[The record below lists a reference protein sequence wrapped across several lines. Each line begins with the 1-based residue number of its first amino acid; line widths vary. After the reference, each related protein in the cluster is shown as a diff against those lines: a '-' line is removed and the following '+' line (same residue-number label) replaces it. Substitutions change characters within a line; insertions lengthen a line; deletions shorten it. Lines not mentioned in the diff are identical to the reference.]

1 MFEEFCYTICCTYVF
16 IQLKIVF
23 RLDETETHDSP
34 QNRQLQ
40 TATTAWI
47 LNLGLTRG
55 QGVRLETMVVLKQ
68 QINAKHIGS
77 FGQKEKS
84 GFLVMHVRVRKTIK

>member
-1 MFEEFCYTICCTYVF
+1 M
-16 IQLKIVF
+16 F
-23 RLDETETHDSP
+23 RLDETETRDSP
-34 QNRQLQ
+34 QNRQLP
-40 TATTAWI
+40 TATTAWT

-55 QGVRLETMVVLKQ
+55 QGVRLETMVALKQ

-84 GFLVMHVRVRKTIK
+84 VILVMHVRVRKTIK